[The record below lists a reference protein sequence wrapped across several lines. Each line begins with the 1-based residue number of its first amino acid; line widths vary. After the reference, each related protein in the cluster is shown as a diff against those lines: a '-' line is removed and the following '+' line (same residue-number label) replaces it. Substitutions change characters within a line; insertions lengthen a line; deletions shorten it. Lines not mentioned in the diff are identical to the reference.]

1 VRKRGTERR
10 GTAGGDGREEG
21 ARRRIRN
28 LLMGPILPEGQIVRT
43 GMKRIQ
49 RRVRRWI
56 IGMMRNSS
64 RVTLRAL
71 TKMKSPQYLRTRI
84 AIDK

>member
-10 GTAGGDGREEG
+10 GIAGGDGHEEG